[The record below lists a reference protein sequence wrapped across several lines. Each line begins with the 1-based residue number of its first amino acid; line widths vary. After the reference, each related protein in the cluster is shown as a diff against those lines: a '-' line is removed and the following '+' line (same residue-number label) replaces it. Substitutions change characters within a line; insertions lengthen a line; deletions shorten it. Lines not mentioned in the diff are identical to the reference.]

1 MTERKMATIRRI
13 DSIGPI
19 EGADAIEV
27 ATVGGWKVVVK
38 KGEFTPGQL
47 AVYLEIDSWVPSSI
61 GSFLT
66 KPGHFPKIYEG
77 VEGEKLRT
85 IKLRGQLSQGLL
97 LPMSVMTDNGVIAQV
112 LKEDEDVSQA
122 LGILKYEAPISAQLA
137 GLDRGN
143 FPSGI
148 PKTDQERIQNLSK
161 ELQTWIDYEFSWEVT
176 EKLDGSSCTMYLDR
190 DGEFHVCSRNLDLKR
205 DENNSFWK
213 MAIDSN
219 VEEMMKSY
227 DLFGCAIQGEL
238 IGEGIQGN
246 PYKIKGQQ
254 FFVFDLYVSRLGEY
268 MSPAD
273 CLMYC
278 QFLVLK
284 HVPII
289 SPNMILS
296 NLETVD
302 GLLKFAEGF
311 SVLNGTTPREGV
323 VFKHNRPGGKSFKAI
338 SNAFLMKQKD

>member
-1 MTERKMATIRRI
+1 MQ
-13 DSIGPI
+13 
-19 EGADAIEV
+19 V
-27 ATVGGWKVVVK
+27 
-38 KGEFTPGQL
+38 
-47 AVYLEIDSWVPSSI
+47 
-61 GSFLT
+61 
-66 KPGHFPKIYEG
+66 
-77 VEGEKLRT
+77 KLRVT
-85 IKLRGQLSQGLL
+85 NNIIEI
-97 LPMSVMTDNGVIAQV
+97 T
-112 LKEDEDVSQA
+112 EDLDVSDI
-122 LGILKYEAPISAQLA
+122 LGITKWSAPISAQLA
-137 GLDRGN
+137 GLVRGN

-254 FFVFDLYVSRLGEY
+254 FFVFDLYDSRLGEY
-268 MSPAD
+268 VSPAD

-284 HVPII
+284 HVPIVH
-289 SPNMILS
+289 NLILKPAD
-296 NLETVD
+296 TVD
-302 GLLKFAEGF
+302 NILLQAEMH
-311 SVLNGTTPREGV
+311 SVLNPLVQREGL